1 MYVGMFGTFKA
12 ENYKTYERK
21 CIVRMG
27 KKDDCVDKSAIN
39 LIKDYKME
47 EKSCVG

>member
-21 CIVRMG
+21 CIVRMD
-27 KKDDCVDKSAIN
+27 KKDDCVDKSTMN
-39 LIKDYKME
+39 LVKDCKME